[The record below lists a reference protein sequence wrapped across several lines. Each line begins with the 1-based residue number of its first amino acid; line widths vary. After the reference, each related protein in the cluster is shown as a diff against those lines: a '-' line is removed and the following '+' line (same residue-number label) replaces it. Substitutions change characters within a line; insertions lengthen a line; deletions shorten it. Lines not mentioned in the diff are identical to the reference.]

1 MRCVKEGEDFDGHIR
16 NNQKLGRNIL
26 ILPGSIKEALIANWM
41 EAHCGFRM
49 TTLMANEHRRQQDNI
64 EVSRYAVMAAFYQ
77 LNPKVD
83 VLSKVFSRGNNANWI
98 LASYNQCKQMKIML
112 GELSMDE
119 IMTDDQGKSS
129 IYNHPFQFIY
139 IRTNNNKN
147 R

>member
-1 MRCVKEGEDFDGHIR
+1 MRCMREGEDFDGHIR
-16 NNQKLGRNIL
+16 NNETLGRKIS
-26 ILPGSIKEALIANWM
+26 ILPGSIEEALIANWM
-41 EAHCGFRM
+41 ESHCGFRM
-49 TTLMANEHRRQQDNI
+49 TTSMVNEHRRQQDDI
-64 EVSRYAVMAAFYQ
+64 EVSRYAVMSAFYQ

-83 VLSKVFSRGNNANWI
+83 VLSKVVSGGNNENWI
-98 LASYNQCKQMKIML
+98 KARYNQCKQMKIML

-129 IYNHPFQFIY
+129 ICNHPFQFNL